1 VLLGAGKAA
10 DSKQWNDVMIKRL
23 KNGNITI
30 PANTYRNQVG
40 GDVRT
45 TIANNSIIVRANM
58 DNKLVYKMVKAL
70 WENLDE
76 IHQSAVVL
84 KTLNK
89 NKPFAGVNL
98 PLHPG
103 AVKYYREIGTKIPAD
118 ILP

>member
-1 VLLGAGKAA
+1 MGNVPKFADPPPSNWEIFEFGKF
-10 DSKQWNDVMIKRL
+10 
-23 KNGNITI
+23 
-30 PANTYRNQVG
+30 
-40 GDVRT
+40 
-45 TIANNSIIVRANM
+45 SILFNPPHF
-58 DNKLVYKMVKAL
+58 